1 MAVFRRWLAAEQDG
15 RRDEQFATDC
25 VLDLTLGHQC
35 VEAPLVVVPVALAL
49 LVLIQKLLSGREQRL
64 VNVVRLAYLTKKVR
78 EIVPFRETGEL

>member
-1 MAVFRRWLAAEQDG
+1 MAVFRRWLTAEQHS
-15 RRDEQFATDC
+15 RRVEQFATDS
-25 VLDLTLGHQC
+25 VFHLTLRHQRI
-35 VEAPLVVVPVALAL
+35 EAPLIVRPVTLAL